1 MDVDLRWIGALLFHN
16 GQVEETGVAAG
27 VLNNPATGV
36 AWLANRLSPHGEH
49 LAAGEVVLAGSF
61 TRPVDIRKGDTFHAD
76 YGKFGSISCQFV

>member
-1 MDVDLRWIGALLFHN
+1 
-16 GQVEETGVAAG
+16 
-27 VLNNPATGV
+27 V

-76 YGKFGSISCQFV
+76 YGPFGSISCQFV